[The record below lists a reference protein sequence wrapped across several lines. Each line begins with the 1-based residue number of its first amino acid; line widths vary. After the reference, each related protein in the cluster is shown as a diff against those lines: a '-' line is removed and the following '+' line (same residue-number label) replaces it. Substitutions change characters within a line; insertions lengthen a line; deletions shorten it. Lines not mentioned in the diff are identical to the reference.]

1 MIATKKRVLLWSGAC
16 FILCLGVWSQLN
28 ENLIF
33 KLDRLCH
40 LDHLVPRK
48 SHVQN
53 WQLKTG
59 VFLNEQFF
67 QDTYYGTSS
76 AINSTSSVIHLG
88 VSNKH
93 SEQLTCEPSN
103 KTCQLKYRETRR
115 FNPSHSTL
123 AGPSSNPSTR
133 KDEILAGAAAHAV
146 NRCCISLDLG
156 EILVKKICK
165 IMFTK
170 QVCILTSDQSPWSKQ
185 CKTHLNTLI
194 IDDGYSNSIDIYHI

>member
-1 MIATKKRVLLWSGAC
+1 MFGLNSTKTS
-16 FILCLGVWSQLN
+16 S
-28 ENLIF
+28 
-33 KLDRLCH
+33 
-40 LDHLVPRK
+40 
-48 SHVQN
+48 SN
-53 WQLKTG
+53 WIVSVIWITWYPESLMSKIGNSKQ
-59 VFLNEQFF
+59 VFF
-67 QDTYYGTSS
+67 QRTILPGYYGTSS
-76 AINSTSSVIHLG
+76 AINSTSSAIHLG

-103 KTCQLKYRETRR
+103 KIYPFTYPETRR

-156 EILVKKICK
+156 EIQVNKICE

-170 QVCILTSDQSPWSKQ
+170 
-185 CKTHLNTLI
+185 
-194 IDDGYSNSIDIYHI
+194 

>member
-1 MIATKKRVLLWSGAC
+1 MFGLNSTKTSSSNWIVSVIWITWYPESLMSKLATQNRC
-16 FILCLGVWSQLN
+16 FLQ
-28 ENLIF
+28 
-33 KLDRLCH
+33 R
-40 LDHLVPRK
+40 
-48 SHVQN
+48 
-53 WQLKTG
+53 T
-59 VFLNEQFF
+59 FF
-67 QDTYYGTSS
+67 PGDYGTSS
-76 AINSTSSVIHLG
+76 AINSTSSVIHLA

-103 KTCQLKYRETRR
+103 KICQSTYPETRR

-156 EILVKKICK
+156 EIQVNKICK

-170 QVCILTSDQSPWSKQ
+170 
-185 CKTHLNTLI
+185 
-194 IDDGYSNSIDIYHI
+194 

>member
-1 MIATKKRVLLWSGAC
+1 MSWCFVSTQRKPHLQIGSSLSFGSLGTPKVSRPKLATQNRC
-16 FILCLGVWSQLN
+16 FLQ
-28 ENLIF
+28 
-33 KLDRLCH
+33 R
-40 LDHLVPRK
+40 
-48 SHVQN
+48 
-53 WQLKTG
+53 T
-59 VFLNEQFF
+59 FF
-67 QDTYYGTSS
+67 PGDYWTSS
-76 AINSTSSVIHLG
+76 AIHSTSSVIHLG

-103 KTCQLKYRETRR
+103 NIYPFTYPETRR

-170 QVCILTSDQSPWSKQ
+170 QVCILTSDQSPWCKQ
-185 CKTHLNTLI
+185 CKTHT
-194 IDDGYSNSIDIYHI
+194 HINCRWWIQ